1 MTHSV
6 LLLLIKKTER
16 FMASWPGSQSHCQL
30 LNPQRIFSSDSS
42 DNEEGHEMKQQGAIR
57 LPLQDKKE

>member
-1 MTHSV
+1 
-6 LLLLIKKTER
+6 
-16 FMASWPGSQSHCQL
+16 MASWPGSQSHCQL